1 MAIFILRCHCTNGMK
16 KTAMMKIK
24 GPVPTRIGSERPFVM
39 NRLCT
44 EPSSYSFGD
53 ILTLEESA

>member
-1 MAIFILRCHCTNGMK
+1 MK

-44 EPSSYSFGD
+44 EPSFDSFD
-53 ILTLEESA
+53 VILTLEGTA